1 MSENAHY
8 IHGDEP
14 NHVVVLHDW
23 SEDHTNYDP
32 SLRYLDG
39 VAFTYAFM
47 DARGYGGSK
56 FMAAEFIAEEISG
69 DAIGLADKLGWDK
82 FHIMGHSMAGMV
94 VQLVATK
101 IPDRVKSVVAVTPA
115 SSRGLSLDDQTWD
128 FFWAIC
134 EEAEAA
140 AQGFASFV
148 GPGRLSNGWHQLK
161 GSQFIETSTL
171 EARRGYMDMFVKTDF
186 SDRANGLK
194 TPILAITGE
203 FDGEPFQRGAVEK
216 HFSSLYPNLEV
227 VTIPNVGHYPMMEF
241 RRHGR
246 AVLVITLS
254 LSWLG
259 FLDTYRTMC
268 IAPSSD
274 FRQVLEDV
282 RELKLAT

>member
-1 MSENAHY
+1 MRSKTLSENAHY

-128 FFWAIC
+128 FF
-134 EEAEAA
+134 
-140 AQGFASFV
+140 
-148 GPGRLSNGWHQLK
+148 L
-161 GSQFIETSTL
+161 
-171 EARRGYMDMFVKTDF
+171 GY
-186 SDRANGLK
+186 L
-194 TPILAITGE
+194 
-203 FDGEPFQRGAVEK
+203 
-216 HFSSLYPNLEV
+216 
-227 VTIPNVGHYPMMEF
+227 
-241 RRHGR
+241 
-246 AVLVITLS
+246 
-254 LSWLG
+254 
-259 FLDTYRTMC
+259 
-268 IAPSSD
+268 
-274 FRQVLEDV
+274 
-282 RELKLAT
+282 

>member
-56 FMAAEFIAEEISG
+56 FMAAEFIAEEMSG

-148 GPGRLSNGWHQLK
+148 GPGSSAMLRHCLPS
-161 GSQFIETSTL
+161 SPVRATSSSS
-171 EARRGYMDMFVKTDF
+171 RRSPSK
-186 SDRANGLK
+186 
-194 TPILAITGE
+194 
-203 FDGEPFQRGAVEK
+203 
-216 HFSSLYPNLEV
+216 
-227 VTIPNVGHYPMMEF
+227 
-241 RRHGR
+241 
-246 AVLVITLS
+246 TLS
-254 LSWLG
+254 KNISRNSCPLRCARPRHS
-259 FLDTYRTMC
+259 
-268 IAPSSD
+268 
-274 FRQVLEDV
+274 
-282 RELKLAT
+282 ATPY